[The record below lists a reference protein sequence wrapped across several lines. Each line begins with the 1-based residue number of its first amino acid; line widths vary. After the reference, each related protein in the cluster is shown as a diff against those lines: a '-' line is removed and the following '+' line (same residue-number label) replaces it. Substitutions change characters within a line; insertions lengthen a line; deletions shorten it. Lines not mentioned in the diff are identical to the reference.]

1 MWKLLEVLGGVAELA
16 RECCEERGADLVLYP
31 PLSRMHG
38 QDAAPVQ
45 HALAVVEV
53 LRVALAAQ
61 LSWCWTLQRNS
72 ESWLRWPTAAAS
84 LQSSA
89 QSLTVSPTASL
100 LLLSLAHCAPPPP
113 TGRFAVTAGQTWTR
127 GGDQACGGGGAVG

>member
-1 MWKLLEVLGGVAELA
+1 MNLASDVVNRVGRGGYLLLGGEAHAGAGEEMWKLLEVLGGVAELA

-61 LSWCWTLQRNS
+61 LMVLDPSAEQR
-72 ESWLRWPTAAAS
+72 
-84 LQSSA
+84 
-89 QSLTVSPTASL
+89 
-100 LLLSLAHCAPPPP
+100 
-113 TGRFAVTAGQTWTR
+113 
-127 GGDQACGGGGAVG
+127 